1 MASMK
6 PTPLP
11 MKLADSLPDLPRWV
25 ETRWLLQVKGCK
37 LLGHEGGQGEFIVI
51 HPQAPFGA
59 VVGRP
64 PPRAF
69 ERLRARRGSFE
80 LIGQAADAAY
90 LKNQLP
96 DWDFG
101 YGLIHTKPLSEHGPG
116 RIKENS
122 KIVVQSPPSPEL
134 LAELPKV
141 TGKWGAVAF
150 ALAAWLENE
159 RPVSVCAAVCV
170 TESYWDVGIKTV
182 EQYRRRGYARVCFEV
197 LERFMA
203 ERGKRAVW
211 SADERNR
218 ASLAMARRLDFSP
231 VDRLVVLEKRA

>member
-1 MASMK
+1 MEVA
-6 PTPLP
+6 
-11 MKLADSLPDLPRWV
+11 ASLPDLPRWV
-25 ETRWLLQVKGCK
+25 ETRWLLQVNGCK
-37 LLGHEGGQGEFIVI
+37 LLGHGGGQGEFFVI

-64 PPRAF
+64 PPQAF
-69 ERLRARRGSFE
+69 ERLRARQGSFE
-80 LIGQAADAAY
+80 LIGQAADAADAAY

-101 YGLIHTKPLSEHGPG
+101 YGLIHTKPPSEHGPG
-116 RIKENS
+116 RLKEENS
-122 KIVVQSPPSPEL
+122 KIVVQSPPSPG
-134 LAELPKV
+134 LPRV
-141 TGKWGAVAF
+141 TRKWGAVAV
-150 ALAAWLENE
+150 AMAAWLENE

-170 TESYWDVGIKTV
+170 TESYWDVGIETV

-203 ERGKRAVW
+203 GRGKRPVW
-211 SADERNR
+211 SAHERNQ

-231 VDRLVVLEKRA
+231 VNRLVVLEKRA